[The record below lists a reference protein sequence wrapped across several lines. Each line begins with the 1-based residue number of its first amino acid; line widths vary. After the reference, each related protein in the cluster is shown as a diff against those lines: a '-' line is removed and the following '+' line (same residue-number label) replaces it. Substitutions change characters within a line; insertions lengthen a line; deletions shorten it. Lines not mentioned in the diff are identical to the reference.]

1 MAKKKSSLA
10 SKIVALVLVVLLVVI
25 VLGTI
30 FEIFIA
36 PKGSKVEAQ
45 YDDNDKVS
53 VTRIHEVKT
62 AAQIEAGTLLAV
74 YGYQND
80 SLLKEVE
87 QVVNI
92 TYKEKDGDNTTT
104 YRAYVIYFDSI
115 KSANKARDGISE
127 KVKKNDRV
135 AMFRGKTLVFGD
147 QKAVLKYYAVI
158 F

>member
-45 YDDNDKVS
+45 YEDKDNVS
-53 VTRIHEVKT
+53 VSRVYKT
-62 AAQIEAGTLLAV
+62 KALAQAEAFAALGL

-80 SLLKEVE
+80 SLLEEVD
-87 QVVNI
+87 QVVTI

-104 YRAYVIYFDSI
+104 YRAIVIYFDSM
-115 KSANKARDGISE
+115 KSANKARDGISD
-127 KVKKNDRV
+127 KVKEDDKV
-135 AMFRGKTLVFGD
+135 AMFRGKSLVFGD